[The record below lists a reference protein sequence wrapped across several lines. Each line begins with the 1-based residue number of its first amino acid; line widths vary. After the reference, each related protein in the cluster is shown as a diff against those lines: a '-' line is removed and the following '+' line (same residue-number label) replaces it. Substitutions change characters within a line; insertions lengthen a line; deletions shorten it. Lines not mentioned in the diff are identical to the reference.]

1 MKVSIFKTINW
12 IKVEKIKRTDDRYK
26 WSKRRWPFN
35 NSLYEILG
43 GNFYLNF
50 FIQLNW
56 VLDASVIE
64 PEVEINTGPGIIGLC
79 YPTEKQFLMKKLIGI
94 TSHLLCNSF
103 IIIPKFTKNKI
114 LYIYYIQFHCQN
126 IMHQTSS

>member
-1 MKVSIFKTINW
+1 MTGINEVSGVDLLTNHYMKYL
-12 IKVEKIKRTDDRYK
+12 E
-26 WSKRRWPFN
+26 
-35 NSLYEILG
+35 EI
-43 GNFYLNF
+43 FYLNF

-64 PEVEINTGPGIIGLC
+64 PKVKINTGTSIIGLC

-103 IIIPKFTKNKI
+103 MIIPKFTKNKI

>member
-12 IKVEKIKRTDDRYK
+12 IKVRKIKRTDDRYK
-26 WSKRRWPFN
+26 WSKWSWPFN
-35 NSLYEILG
+35 NSLYKILG
-43 GNFYLNF
+43 GNFL
-50 FIQLNW
+50 
-56 VLDASVIE
+56 
-64 PEVEINTGPGIIGLC
+64 P
-79 YPTEKQFLMKKLIGI
+79 QFLHTTELGSGCLGNWTQSKNKHRHQHHRSVLPYRK
-94 TSHLLCNSF
+94 TVSHEKINRHYIPSFCYSF